1 MRQTKIVIPVLPRTI
16 DEIKNLDLDLYQDA
30 DIIEWRA
37 DFLPLGQILEAA
49 AVFFERFK
57 AFKILFTVRTAKEGG
72 ALELSNA
79 SYVSLLKGIMFF
91 KPDYVDIEYFSYPEA
106 IKAMDK
112 YRAQIVL
119 SYHNFKEMPE
129 DLTGRLIQMDKENT
143 AFVKAAVMPQRECDV
158 IDLLQITRDM
168 TLEYGPHFVTM
179 GMGELGMISRISG
192 SITGSCWTFS
202 YVGEASAPGQIV
214 ISDMVRFLDLFEEK

>member
-37 DFLPLGQILEAA
+37 DFLPLEQILEVA

-57 AFKILFTVRTAKEGG
+57 AFKILLTVRTAKEGG
-72 ALELSNA
+72 ALELSKA
-79 SYVSLLKGIMFF
+79 AYVSLLKDIMVF

-119 SYHNFKEMPE
+119 SYHNFKEIPE
-129 DLTGRLIQMDKENT
+129 DFTGRLIQMDKENT

-179 GMGELGMISRISG
+179 GMGDLGIISRISG

-202 YVGEASAPGQIV
+202 YVGESSAPGQIV
-214 ISDMVRFLDLFEEK
+214 ISDMVRFLDIFEEK